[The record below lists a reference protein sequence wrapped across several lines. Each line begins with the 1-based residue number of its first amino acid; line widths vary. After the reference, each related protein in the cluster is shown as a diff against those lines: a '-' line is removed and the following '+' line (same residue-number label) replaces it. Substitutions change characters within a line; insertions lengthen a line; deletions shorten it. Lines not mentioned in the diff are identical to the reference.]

1 MTYMGDNEHFE
12 DDYYGGGSGGGL
24 EDDISGNAANVEEVD
39 PFAALDD
46 FASEG
51 NTHETLVDEKEPVIE
66 DDLAALTEEEG
77 PTSLTDIEDAV
88 DAESEAKK
96 KALVSA
102 IAKVKKKA
110 VPAKKAKKAPAKKSV
125 KKKTATKKSGKKK
138 RK

>member
-1 MTYMGDNEHFE
+1 MGDNEHFE

-51 NTHETLVDEKEPVIE
+51 NAHEPLIDDKEPVIE
-66 DDLAALTEEEG
+66 DDLSTLTDEEA
-77 PTSLTDIEDAV
+77 PTSLNDIEEAV

-110 VPAKKAKKAPAKKSV
+110 APVKKGKKVPAKKNI
-125 KKKTATKKSGKKK
+125 KKKTAPKKSGKKK